1 MADELTKPR
10 SSLTDPKPSTPE
22 ERKLEPPANVKP
34 AKIRKRTGMEK
45 FASNFVNE
53 DAKNI
58 KSYIFGEVI
67 IPAIKKLIY
76 EGVSNTLDMI
86 LYGSVGHHKDRD
98 RRGGSVTYKSYSSY
112 YDDRDRHEQ
121 RRRSYDDYDLDED
134 PIFETRG
141 DAELCLDELDN
152 ALDRY
157 KILSVADFKDICR
170 MRSTYTDNRY
180 GWTNINSAKVVH
192 IRDGWTIRMPKA
204 MPIE

>member
-10 SSLTDPKPSTPE
+10 SSLTDPKPSASE
-22 ERKLEPPANVKP
+22 EKKLEPPANVKP
-34 AKIRKRTGMEK
+34 AKTRKRSGMEK

-86 LYGSVGHHKDRD
+86 LYGSVGHSRDRD
-98 RRGGSVTYKSYSSY
+98 RRGGSSITYKSYSSI
-112 YDDRDRHEQ
+112 YDDRDRRE

-141 DAELCLDELDN
+141 DAELVLDELDN

-170 MRSTYTDNRY
+170 MRSNYTDNRY